1 MVDLA
6 LLQSISYT
14 AGALSVVLGVIYYV
28 LNLRTSQRAMK
39 ITLTNNLLQTFV
51 SEAHQKRW
59 GELLNMKWS
68 DYDDFEKKYGSDN
81 NLDSFAK
88 RQAVILQF
96 DILGNLLRSGL
107 ADKETLYNCIQI
119 TAPWTWA
126 KFKSVL
132 MENRRLYSGKDM
144 FTGFE
149 YLAGEMMRMK
159 LERDPSY
166 KIPYTFAEYVPD
178 KVSTP

>member
-1 MVDLA
+1 MVDLVV
-6 LLQSISYT
+6 LQSLSYT
-14 AGALSVVLGVIYYV
+14 AGAISVILGVIYYV
-28 LNLRTSQRAMK
+28 MNLRTNQRATR
-39 ITLTNNLLQTFV
+39 ITITNNLLQTFV

-59 GELLNMKWS
+59 GELLNMRWS

-81 NLDSFAK
+81 NLDNFAK

-96 DILGNLLRSGL
+96 DIIGNLLKSGL

-149 YLAGEMMRMK
+149 YLASEMMRMK

-166 KIPYTFAEYVPD
+166 TIPESLAEYNPD
-178 KVSTP
+178 SARV